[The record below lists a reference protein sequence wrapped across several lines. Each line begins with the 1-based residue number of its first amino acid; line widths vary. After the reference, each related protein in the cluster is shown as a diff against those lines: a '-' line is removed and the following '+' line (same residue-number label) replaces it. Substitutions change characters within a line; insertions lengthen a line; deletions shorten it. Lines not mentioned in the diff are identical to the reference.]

1 MSISTL
7 IIIVM
12 IPNLLFGGYVAFN
25 RDRIVKKSNNKSEL
39 FKPL

>member
-12 IPNLLFGGYVAFN
+12 IPILVFGGYVAFN
-25 RDRIVKKSNNKSEL
+25 KDKIVTKDGDNSK
-39 FKPL
+39 

>member
-12 IPNLLFGGYVAFN
+12 IPILAFGAYVAFN
-25 RDRIVKKSNNKSEL
+25 QDKIVKRDGDKSK
-39 FKPL
+39 